1 MRCAGGGLTQAE
13 LARNHGISRARVNQ
27 WQSLL
32 RLPVRDMT
40 RIKSM
45 GDYWETK
52 VITERHLRRTILK
65 REFQDMRLNLCRLND
80 DNAD

>member
-1 MRCAGGGLTQAE
+1 M
-13 LARNHGISRARVNQ
+13 GILIVADHQ
-27 WQSLL
+27 WLSLL

-45 GDYWETK
+45 GDYWERK